1 MRTHM
6 TAALCLTLAL
16 CARTQEIGFV
26 ESFSLADDREA
37 ALRELVPG
45 TDDFYFFHA
54 LHAQN
59 TGARQRF
66 QETMDRWI
74 RERNGNVTGQAREL
88 LNRQALL
95 DYDREPMRSLDYLRR
110 ELGLYFGH
118 ARKTGERASAA
129 PTALDNARIGVP
141 ELLRRALSEE
151 PRSLERLEDAGLELA
166 AGQRLTGDQ
175 RSPAA

>member
-6 TAALCLTLAL
+6 TAALCLTLTL

-45 TDDFYFFHA
+45 TDDFYFFRA
-54 LHAQN
+54 LHSQN

-74 RERNGNVTGQAREL
+74 RERNGNVTDRAREL
-88 LNRQALL
+88 LNRQK
-95 DYDREPMRSLDYLRR
+95 P
-110 ELGLYFGH
+110 
-118 ARKTGERASAA
+118 
-129 PTALDNARIGVP
+129 
-141 ELLRRALSEE
+141 
-151 PRSLERLEDAGLELA
+151 
-166 AGQRLTGDQ
+166 Q
-175 RSPAA
+175 